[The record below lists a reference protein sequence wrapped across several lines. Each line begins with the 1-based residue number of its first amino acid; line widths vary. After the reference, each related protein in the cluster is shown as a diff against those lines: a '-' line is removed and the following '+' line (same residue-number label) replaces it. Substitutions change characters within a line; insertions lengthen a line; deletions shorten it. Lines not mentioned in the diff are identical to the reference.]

1 MTGRRYHR
9 VLSIK
14 SIATSVATADCR
26 SVCKKIWIKT
36 VSSIKNIVQNSLVN
50 ILKSVF
56 SVEKYVWEEGYVW
69 CDWYCVFQWHRFFKI
84 YFLIIILIDKSHEK
98 LAATFAKWT
107 QWFIVSAFFIW
118 IFKLLVKNCET
129 LYKIN
134 VLITEKMKK

>member
-36 VSSIKNIVQNSLVN
+36 VSSIKNIVQNSPVN

-56 SVEKYVWEEGYVW
+56 FCWKV
-69 CDWYCVFQWHRFFKI
+69 CRRRRICLMWYCNFQWHRFFKI

-107 QWFIVSAFFIW
+107 QWFIMSAFFIW